1 MIGTIANAL
10 AIIVGGIIGLLFK
23 NIIPEKISEALL
35 KAIGLAVIGIGI
47 NLMLSGENFTLLIIS
62 MVIGTI
68 IGEGIDIEKKLDK
81 IGAFIESKMKNK
93 ESNVALGFVACTLVY
108 CVGSMAIVGS
118 IQSGLT
124 GNHEILFSKAV
135 LDGITAVTFAATMG
149 VGVVFSGISV
159 LVYQG
164 TITMLASI
172 MQSLLNPVVVSEM
185 TAIGGVII
193 MGIGMNFL
201 ISNRMRVGNMLPSIF
216 IPIIYYMILMR

>member
-10 AIIVGGIIGLLFK
+10 AIIAGGIIGLLFK

-35 KAIGLAVIGIGI
+35 KVIGLAVIAIGI

-62 MVIGTI
+62 LVIGTI
-68 IGEGIDIEKKLDK
+68 KGEIIDIEGKLEK
-81 IGAFIESKMKNK
+81 FGAFIESKMKNK

-135 LDGITAVTFAATMG
+135 IDGITAVTFAATMG

-172 MQSLLNPVVVSEM
+172 MQSLLNPLVVSEM

-193 MGIGMNFL
+193 MGIGLNFL
-201 ISNRMRVGNMLPSIF
+201 IENRMRVGNMLPSIF
-216 IPIIYYMILMR
+216 IPIIYKIILMR

>member
-10 AIIVGGIIGLLFK
+10 AIIAGGIIGLLFK

-81 IGAFIESKMKNK
+81 FGAFIESKMKNK

-193 MGIGMNFL
+193 MGIGLNFL

>member
-1 MIGTIANAL
+1 MIGTIANAF
-10 AIIVGGIIGLLFK
+10 AIIAGGILGLLFK
-23 NIIPEKISEALL
+23 NAIPEKISEALL
-35 KAIGLAVIGIGI
+35 KATGLAVIAIGI
-47 NLMLSGENFTLLIIS
+47 NLMLAGENFTLLIIS

-68 IGEGIDIEKKLDK
+68 IGEAIDIEKNLDK
-81 IGAFIESKMKNK
+81 FGAFIESKMKNK
-93 ESNVALGFVACTLVY
+93 ESNVALGFVTCTLVY

-149 VGVVFSGISV
+149 AGVVLSGISV

-164 TITMLASI
+164 AITMLASL
-172 MQSLLNPVVVSEM
+172 MQSLLGTVVVNEM

-193 MGIGMNFL
+193 MGIGLNFL
-201 ISNRMRVGNMLPSIF
+201 IANRMRVGNLLPSIF
-216 IPIIYYMILMR
+216 IPIIYYMFF